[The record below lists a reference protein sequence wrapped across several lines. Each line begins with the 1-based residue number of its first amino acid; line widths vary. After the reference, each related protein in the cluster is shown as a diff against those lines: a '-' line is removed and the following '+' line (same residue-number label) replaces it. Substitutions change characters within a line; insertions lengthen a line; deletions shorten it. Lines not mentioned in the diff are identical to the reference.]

1 MPKKDSATSAGGGD
15 RLSTYRDKRDPAA
28 TNEPFSTLGTER
40 AVSSTRGR
48 YAVHLHDASRRHYD
62 LRLEI
67 GGTLASFA
75 VPKGPS
81 LIAGDKRLA
90 VRTED
95 HPLEYLEFEAVI
107 PEGNYG
113 AGSMILWDHGT
124 VRFFDP
130 PPLEGLKTG
139 KLDFWLQGHKL
150 RGRFAL
156 VHTGGRPGVDEKQ
169 WLLLKKRDEHS
180 RDDGDVL
187 AEQPHSVLS
196 GLTVEQRARAGEVA
210 AELSSEAEALGVRAC
225 ALAAAD
231 VSPMLCAMSR
241 SAEAELT
248 DPERLYELKL
258 DGVRIVAGKQ
268 DEEVELRY
276 RKRRPATLAYPEIAR
291 ALKSLAPAHVV
302 LDGEIVAFDPE
313 GKPNFQR
320 LARRIHLRRPHDV
333 ARASAEVPV
342 TYLVFDLLA
351 LEGRDLR
358 GLPLWQRKALL
369 ERLLPGK
376 GRIRVLDHLQRDGR
390 ALMAFC
396 RTHGLEGVVGKR
408 RDAPYREGPRRTD
421 DWIKLKIERETD
433 LVVVGWDE
441 SDKARKLRNLVLAA
455 YDDEGKLRLRG
466 KVGSGL
472 DDATIDHLLSIL
484 GPMEIDESAAE
495 GELDRK
501 GPRHWVRPELVAS
514 VRYAGMSERGILR
527 FPVFCGLRADV
538 LPTAC
543 YLAPT
548 DEVIAHRLEHRA
560 AAQRKPDD
568 GSALRSAE
576 EVAQRVVLTNQD
588 KVFWPA
594 TGHTKGDLCDHY
606 ATVAPFLLPWLK
618 DRPVVMVR
626 YPDGIEGKSFFQ
638 WNAPQGTPDW
648 LRTVAA
654 EDPTLAEGRSRKR
667 MFILDDVDGLLHLAN
682 LGCIVLHALG
692 AREGRRDR
700 CDFVT
705 IDFDLPETAFFG
717 DAVRLALTLREL
729 LTDVGLTGFPK
740 TSGQSGLHVLIPTAR
755 AELPFEAAR
764 QLAELL
770 GRLIVDRH
778 PELATM
784 ERTVERRGGK
794 IYVDT
799 GQTGTSRTIVS
810 PYSVR
815 AVPGAT
821 VSAPLAWDELSAG
834 LDPARFDLWHVA
846 ERLRTDG
853 DLYAGMLDTELD
865 LSAVLPRLAGLV
877 QG

>member
-1 MPKKDSATSAGGGD
+1 MPKKQSATSEGDDD
-15 RLSTYRDKRDPAA
+15 RLATYRDKRDPAA
-28 TNEPFSTLGTER
+28 TNEPFSTAGTER
-40 AVSSTRGR
+40 AVSSTGGR

-67 GGTLASFA
+67 GGVLTSFA

-95 HPLEYLEFEAVI
+95 HPLDYLEFEAVI

-113 AGSMILWDHGT
+113 AGAMILWDHGT
-124 VRFFDP
+124 VRFYDP
-130 PPLEGLKTG
+130 PPQEGLSTG
-139 KLDFWLQGHKL
+139 KLDFWLAGHKL

-156 VHTGGRPGVDEKQ
+156 VHTGARPGADDKQ

-180 RDDGDVL
+180 RDEGDVL

-196 GLTVEQRARAGEVA
+196 GLTVEQRARASEVA
-210 AELSSEAEALGVRAC
+210 SELAEEARALGAPSC
-225 ALAAAD
+225 ALSAAD

-258 DGVRIVAGKQ
+258 DGVRIVADKRG
-268 DEEVELRY
+268 DEVELRY
-276 RKRRPATLAYPEIAR
+276 RKRRPATLAYPEVVR
-291 ALKSLAPAHVV
+291 ALKSLAPGHLV

-333 ARASAEVPV
+333 ARAAAEVPV
-342 TYLVFDLLA
+342 TYLVFDLLS
-351 LEGRDLR
+351 LGGHDLR
-358 GLPLWQRKALL
+358 DLPLWQRKALL

-376 GRIRVLDHLQRDGR
+376 GRLRVLDHLEHDGR

-396 RTHGLEGVVGKR
+396 RNHDLEGVVGKR
-408 RDAPYREGPRRTD
+408 RDAPYRDGPRRTD

-455 YDDEGKLRLRG
+455 YDDEGQLRLRG

-472 DDATIDHLLSIL
+472 DEATIDHLRSIL
-484 GPMEIDESAAE
+484 GPMEIDDPPAE
-495 GELDRK
+495 GSLNQK

-527 FPVFCGLRADV
+527 FPVFRGLRADV
-538 LPTAC
+538 APSAC

-548 DEVIAHRLEHRA
+548 DEVIAHRLQARA
-560 AAQRKPDD
+560 GAPRR
-568 GSALRSAE
+568 SALQAAE
-576 EVAQRVVLTNQD
+576 EVAQRVHLSNQD

-594 TGHTKGDLCDHY
+594 TGYTKGDLCDHY
-606 ATVAPFLLPWLK
+606 ATVAPHLLPWLK

-654 EDPTLAEGRSRKR
+654 EDASRAEGRSHKR
-667 MFILDDVDGLLHLAN
+667 MFMVDDVDGLLYLAN
-682 LGCIVLHALG
+682 LGCIVLHVLA

-705 IDFDLPETAFFG
+705 IDFDLPEGIFFG
-717 DAVRLALTLREL
+717 DAVRLALTLQEL
-729 LTDVGLTGFPK
+729 LEEVGLIGFPK

-755 AELPFEAAR
+755 ADLPFEAAR
-764 QLAELL
+764 QLTELL
-770 GRLIVDRH
+770 GRLIVARH
-778 PELATM
+778 PERATM
-784 ERTVERRGGK
+784 ERRVERRGRK

-810 PYSVR
+810 PYSAR

-821 VSAPLAWDELSAG
+821 VSAPLSWDELSAG
-834 LDPARFDLWHVA
+834 LDPGRFDLWQVA
-846 ERLRTDG
+846 ERLRDQG
-853 DLYAGMLDTELD
+853 DHYAGMLETQVD
-865 LSAVLPRLAGLV
+865 LRAVLPRLAGLV
-877 QG
+877 RG